1 MYASPTSARSTSD
14 STRTDGPDIAPPPT
28 RFPVNVLMER
38 RRVSGNRWVTDSW
51 RAVGVTVGGTSMSDS
66 NRADC
71 RDAETG
77 ATPTV
82 PVPVVEGPDAAQY
95 LWPGL
100 HVELFVDEAESYY
113 HNLMVGTP
121 GCYIVTR
128 SDPDGL
134 PRPVIVSL
142 SFDAGQAYLEG
153 DETVHAVP
161 LPPELYRAA
170 EAFVLAHY
178 VPEKKKKRRRQ
189 DWKAQQQPAP
199 ELHQDTDQESRQAG
213 HSNPDRGQ
221 RHA

>member
-1 MYASPTSARSTSD
+1 
-14 STRTDGPDIAPPPT
+14 
-28 RFPVNVLMER
+28 MER

-51 RAVGVTVGGTSMSDS
+51 RAIGVTVGEG
-66 NRADC
+66 
-71 RDAETG
+71 G
-77 ATPTV
+77 APHAAGPG
-82 PVPVVEGPDAAQY
+82 PVPIVEGPDLAQY
-95 LWPGL
+95 LWRGL
-100 HVELFVDEAESYY
+100 RVQLFADEAESYY

-128 SDPDGL
+128 PDPNGL

-178 VPEKKKKRRRQ
+178 VPEKKTKRKRQ
-189 DWKAQQQPAP
+189 NWKAQ
-199 ELHQDTDQESRQAG
+199 HQE
-213 HSNPDRGQ
+213 Q

>member
-1 MYASPTSARSTSD
+1 
-14 STRTDGPDIAPPPT
+14 
-28 RFPVNVLMER
+28 MER
-38 RRVSGNRWVTDSW
+38 RKVSGNRWVTDSW
-51 RAVGVTVGGTSMSDS
+51 RAVGVTVGHGSAPSAQTS
-66 NRADC
+66 AGPAAAQ
-71 RDAETG
+71 DANQHAG
-77 ATPTV
+77 QSSGPTR
-82 PVPVVEGPDAAQY
+82 PVPIIEGPDATQY

-128 SDPDGL
+128 PDPDGM

-178 VPEKKKKRRRQ
+178 VPEKKKKRKRQ
-189 DWKAQQQPAP
+189 DWK
-199 ELHQDTDQESRQAG
+199 SQAL
-213 HSNPDRGQ
+213 GQ